1 MKGAKTCQLQREI
14 IRVKRGPAHYNGGS
28 IAHTNFQRAIYQM
41 TLLLVYLLI
50 AIGVSFLC
58 SILEAVLLSITPS
71 YLEKLSIER
80 PRSGRVIAQ
89 MKDRLDESLSSILI
103 LNTFAHTM
111 GAAGVGSQALRV
123 FGPEWETLIAVL
135 LTLAILYFSEIIPKT
150 LGATFWRSLAVPS
163 AYVITWLVRLVYPL
177 VWVSTR
183 LTRLFSKGR
192 ENEITREEIIALA
205 SLGHKGGALF
215 SQENEYLTNLL
226 RLREV
231 TTEQILT
238 PRTVVHMLD
247 ENLTVKEALDH
258 PGTRQFTR
266 IPIYDGIR
274 DNVTGKV
281 IRVDLFEAERQG
293 RGGEPIRNVARELV
307 RVSEKLP
314 VQNLLD
320 MFIKHHSHLFL
331 VEDGFGQAAGIV
343 TLEDAI
349 ETLLGREI
357 LDESDTVA
365 DMQDLAR
372 DKYRDRL
379 KQIKAQKK
387 RERN

>member
-1 MKGAKTCQLQREI
+1 
-14 IRVKRGPAHYNGGS
+14 
-28 IAHTNFQRAIYQM
+28 
-41 TLLLVYLLI
+41 
-50 AIGVSFLC
+50 
-58 SILEAVLLSITPS
+58 
-71 YLEKLSIER
+71 
-80 PRSGRVIAQ
+80 
-89 MKDRLDESLSSILI
+89 
-103 LNTFAHTM
+103 
-111 GAAGVGSQALRV
+111 
-123 FGPEWETLIAVL
+123 
-135 LTLAILYFSEIIPKT
+135 
-150 LGATFWRSLAVPS
+150 
-163 AYVITWLVRLVYPL
+163 
-177 VWVSTR
+177 
-183 LTRLFSKGR
+183 
-192 ENEITREEIIALA
+192 
-205 SLGHKGGALF
+205 
-215 SQENEYLTNLL
+215 
-226 RLREV
+226 V
-231 TTEQILT
+231 TTGQILT

-258 PGTRQFTR
+258 PDTRQFTR

-314 VQNLLD
+314 VQNRLD
-320 MFIKHHSHLFL
+320 LFRKHHMHLFL
-331 VEDGFGQAAGIV
+331 VEDEFGQAAGIV

-365 DMQDLAR
+365 DMQALAR

-379 KQIKAQKK
+379 KQAKDQNR